1 MSITTEIVR
10 LQNCVSDAYTACNNK
25 GATMPVTQNSDALS
39 TTIQSIS
46 TSSNDPDIIPK
57 YSLNYVSGD
66 YTAQKVIVID
76 VTNKFQDIDKISG
89 GFQYAFNSVNNPKR
103 HITGNINFAN
113 LKAVTADMT
122 WCFCNCEFDQNAT
135 VSFPLLEEITTSWD
149 STFSQTTNLATVTF
163 GALKTITGRL
173 VNTFSHGSSHIGE
186 AVTSVT
192 FPLLQTIGAN
202 GSLLN
207 AFGGSDITTM
217 SFPSLTSIQNVDA
230 FKIAFSLCDLL
241 TEIHFKSSMQSVV
254 ENLTGYNTAF
264 GASNATIYFDL

>member
-10 LQNCVSDAYTACNNK
+10 LQNCVSNAYTACNNK
-25 GATMPVTQNSDALS
+25 GATMPVTQNSDALP

-46 TSSNDPDIIPK
+46 TSSSDPDIIPK
-57 YSLNYVSGD
+57 YSLNYISGD
-66 YTAQKVIVID
+66 YTTQDVSVVD

-89 GFQYAFNSVNNPKR
+89 GFQYVFNSVSNPKR

-113 LKAVTADMT
+113 LKVVTGNMI
-122 WCFCNCEFDQNAT
+122 WCFNNCEFDQNAT
-135 VSFPLLEEITTSWD
+135 VSFPLLEEITTLWD
-149 STFSQTTNLATVTF
+149 STFSGTTNLATVTF

-173 VNTFSHGSSHIGE
+173 SNTFSHGASHIGE
-186 AVTSVT
+186 AISSIT
-192 FPLLQTIGAN
+192 FPSLQTIGPNA
-202 GSLLN
+202 SFVN

-230 FKIAFSLCDLL
+230 FKWAFSLCDLL
-241 TEIHFKSSMQSVV
+241 TEIHFKASMQSVV
-254 ENLTGYNTAF
+254 ENLTQYSSAF